1 MFLRYKSFAR
11 PRARLVACT
20 FAFESIAS
28 LGTLR
33 QGSTALTLRGHFS
46 ISCTQGNR
54 PGPRWTRTIREF
66 PLPPPPLPSPF
77 PSSSSVG
84 AALFSGI
91 AVCGR
96 VRVRCSSVGRAW
108 IPCSSWGSW
117 WFGGLYS
124 ACLARKRLKEY
135 LIVH

>member
-1 MFLRYKSFAR
+1 MD
-11 PRARLVACT
+11 
-20 FAFESIAS
+20 E
-28 LGTLR
+28 
-33 QGSTALTLRGHFS
+33 
-46 ISCTQGNR
+46 ND
-54 PGPRWTRTIREF
+54 TRV
-66 PLPPPPLPSPF
+66 PSPPPFPSLF

-124 ACLARKRLKEY
+124 ACSARKD
-135 LIVH
+135 

>member
-1 MFLRYKSFAR
+1 MP
-11 PRARLVACT
+11 PRC
-20 FAFESIAS
+20 
-28 LGTLR
+28 GD
-33 QGSTALTLRGHFS
+33 TALHS
-46 ISCTQGNR
+46 A
-54 PGPRWTRTIREF
+54 
-66 PLPPPPLPSPF
+66 PPLRPLF

-96 VRVRCSSVGRAW
+96 VRVRCSSVGQAW